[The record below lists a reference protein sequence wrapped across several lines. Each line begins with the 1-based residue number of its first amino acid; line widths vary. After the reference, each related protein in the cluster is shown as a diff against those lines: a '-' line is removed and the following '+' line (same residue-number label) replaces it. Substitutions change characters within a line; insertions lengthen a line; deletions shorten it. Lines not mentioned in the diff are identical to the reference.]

1 MCAPL
6 GRRRSRRPLG
16 VLFGERQRRPESR
29 ARRCRGRLP
38 PCHTQISSIGFI
50 RLYFPSGVM
59 TDTIRKSPAFASV
72 YTTTLILSPLTALPF
87 WVRLLALGW
96 AGPRPWSTKIGC
108 SYRWVL
114 CTRRRDAGCC
124 PPGALGPGESLY
136 YRTTAQNSRIT
147 DACARGG
154 E

>member
-1 MCAPL
+1 
-6 GRRRSRRPLG
+6 
-16 VLFGERQRRPESR
+16 
-29 ARRCRGRLP
+29 
-38 PCHTQISSIGFI
+38 
-50 RLYFPSGVM
+50 M
-59 TDTIRKSPAFASV
+59 TDTIRKSPALASV
-72 YTTTLILSPLTALPF
+72 YTTTLILSPLKALPF
-87 WVRLLALGW
+87 RVRLFALGW

-114 CTRRRDAGCC
+114 CTRRRDARSC

-154 E
+154 EAIVGYSVFVGTVQATLAEGVFCSSSKAALGIPPPGGQSQAHD